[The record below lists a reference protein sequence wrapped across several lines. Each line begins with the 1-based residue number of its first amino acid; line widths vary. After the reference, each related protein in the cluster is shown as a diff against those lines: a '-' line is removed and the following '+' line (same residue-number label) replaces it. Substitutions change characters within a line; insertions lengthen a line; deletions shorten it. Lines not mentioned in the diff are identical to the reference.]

1 MNKKIVATAACALM
15 ALTLAGCGSKAEEP
29 NLPAGGGSPTS
40 ANSYT
45 VTDAEKL
52 KALSVGEA
60 AVWSDY
66 EVKLTSVERTGGQL
80 IAHVDVA
87 AHTRSQSVPADC
99 MLYLG
104 MGPVATSF
112 ENNVATVAAGET
124 ASGTI
129 TFDDPYAVQRLFWN
143 DGATE
148 ATWLLDQIAPGV
160 EPAPQPEAPAEPAPP
175 AEAPQ
180 PDDAQGQAVA
190 AIEGALPSLIA
201 DYTYYAYQSF
211 DPATATVTPIE
222 GGGYQYVNDVSVLD
236 GDGNAMV
243 TNVSL
248 MCDATGA
255 CTSMSLDGVPIF

>member
-1 MNKKIVATAACALM
+1 MNKRIVATAACALM

-29 NLPAGGGSPTS
+29 NLPSGGGSATS
-40 ANSYT
+40 ASSYT
-45 VTDAEKL
+45 VTDPEKL
-52 KALSVGEA
+52 KALAVGEA

-66 EVKLTSVERTGGQL
+66 EVKVTSVERSGGQL
-80 IAHVDVA
+80 IAHVDVT
-87 AHTRSQSVPADC
+87 AHTRSQNPSAESL
-99 MLYLG
+99 LYLG
-104 MGPVATSF
+104 MPPVSTSF
-112 ENNVATVAAGET
+112 ENNNISVAAGET

-129 TFDDPYAVQRLFWN
+129 TFDDPYSAQRLFWN

-148 ATWLLDQIAPGV
+148 ATWLLDHVATTPAP
-160 EPAPQPEAPAEPAPP
+160 EPQPETPTEPKP
-175 AEAPQ
+175 EQ

-190 AIEGALPSLIA
+190 AIEATLPGLIA

-211 DPATATVTPIE
+211 DPATATVTPVD
-222 GGGYQYVNDVSVLD
+222 GGYQYVNDVSVLD

-243 TNVSL
+243 TNVLL